1 MTEGWLGD
9 EMDALT
15 TLAVQASGGE
25 PSVMASFI
33 RATQPQVYS
42 LCAYLVD
49 TDTAEDLAQE
59 TYLRIFRALPDFR
72 QESSARTWLL
82 SITRRVCMDE
92 LRRRVRRRRRREPLV
107 PQFSTEFNTELPQS
121 PADDDQAE
129 IRELLTQLP
138 EDRRS
143 AFVLTQILGLSYA
156 EAGDICACPPG
167 TIGSRVARAR
177 GDLIQALERGAPR
190 RTGMETRPDAMD

>member
-1 MTEGWLGD
+1 MD
-9 EMDALT
+9 ELT
-15 TLAVQASGGE
+15 RLAVQARRGE

-33 RATQPQVYS
+33 RATQREVYS

-49 TDTAEDLAQE
+49 EDTADDLAQE
-59 TYLRIFRALPDFR
+59 TYLRVFRALPDFR
-72 QESSARTWLL
+72 KESSARTWLL

-92 LRRRVRRRRRREPLV
+92 LRRRIRRRRRETLV
-107 PQFSTEFNTELPQS
+107 PEFNTEFNTDRPM
-121 PADDDQAE
+121 PAADDDQGE
-129 IRELLTQLP
+129 IRELLSQLP

-156 EAGDICACPPG
+156 DAGDICQCAAG

-190 RTGMETRPDAMD
+190 RTEKEVRRDAMG

>member
-1 MTEGWLGD
+1 MD
-9 EMDALT
+9 ELT
-15 TLAVQASGGE
+15 RLAVQARRGE

-33 RATQPQVYS
+33 RATQREVYS

-49 TDTAEDLAQE
+49 EDTADDLAQE
-59 TYLRIFRALPDFR
+59 TYLRVFRALPDFR
-72 QESSARTWLL
+72 KESSARTWLL

-92 LRRRVRRRRRREPLV
+92 LRRRIRRRRSETLV
-107 PQFSTEFNTELPQS
+107 SEFNTEFNTDRPV
-121 PADDDQAE
+121 PATDDDQGE
-129 IRELLTQLP
+129 VRELLSQLP

-156 EAGDICACPPG
+156 DAGDICQCPAG

-177 GDLIQALERGAPR
+177 GDLIQVLERGAPR
-190 RTGMETRPDAMD
+190 RTEREVRRDAMD

>member
-1 MTEGWLGD
+1 MD
-9 EMDALT
+9 ELT
-15 TLAVQASGGE
+15 RLAVQARRGE

-33 RATQPQVYS
+33 RATQREVYS

-49 TDTAEDLAQE
+49 EDTADDLAQE
-59 TYLRIFRALPDFR
+59 TYLRVFRALPDFR
-72 QESSARTWLL
+72 KESSARTWLL

-92 LRRRVRRRRRREPLV
+92 LRRRIRRRRRETLV
-107 PQFSTEFNTELPQS
+107 SEFNTEFNTDRPM
-121 PADDDQAE
+121 PAADDDQGE
-129 IRELLTQLP
+129 IRELLSQLP

-156 EAGDICACPPG
+156 DAGDICQCAAG

-177 GDLIQALERGAPR
+177 GELIQALERGAPR
-190 RTGMETRPDAMD
+190 RTEREVRRDAMD

>member
-1 MTEGWLGD
+1 MD
-9 EMDALT
+9 ELT
-15 TLAVQASGGE
+15 RLAVQARRGE

-33 RATQPQVYS
+33 RATQREVYS

-49 TDTAEDLAQE
+49 EDTADDLAQE
-59 TYLRIFRALPDFR
+59 TYLRVFRALPDFR
-72 QESSARTWLL
+72 KESSARTWLL

-92 LRRRVRRRRRREPLV
+92 LRRRIRRRRSETLV
-107 PQFSTEFNTELPQS
+107 SEFNTEFNTDRPV
-121 PADDDQAE
+121 PATDDDQGE
-129 IRELLTQLP
+129 VRELLSQLP

-156 EAGDICACPPG
+156 DAGDICQCPAG

-177 GDLIQALERGAPR
+177 GDLIQVLERGAPR
-190 RTGMETRPDAMD
+190 RVLSQ

>member
-1 MTEGWLGD
+1 MGD
-9 EMDALT
+9 EMDELT
-15 TLAVQASGGE
+15 RLAVRARRGE

-33 RATQPQVYS
+33 RATQPEVYS
-42 LCAYLVD
+42 LCAYLLD
-49 TDTAEDLAQE
+49 KDSAEDLAQE

-72 QESSARTWLL
+72 RESSARTWLL

-92 LRRRVRRRRRREPLV
+92 LRRRETLV
-107 PQFSTEFNTELPQS
+107 PEFSTEFDTEP
-121 PADDDQAE
+121 PGPPAADDDQAE

-156 EAGDICACPPG
+156 EAGDICGCPPG

-177 GDLIQALERGAPR
+177 ADLIQALERGAPR
-190 RTGMETRPDAMD
+190 RTEMEARPDAMD

>member
-1 MTEGWLGD
+1 MD
-9 EMDALT
+9 ELT
-15 TLAVQASGGE
+15 RLAVQARRGE

-33 RATQPQVYS
+33 RATQREVYS

-49 TDTAEDLAQE
+49 EDTADDLAQE
-59 TYLRIFRALPDFR
+59 TYLRVFRALPDFR
-72 QESSARTWLL
+72 KESSARTWLL

-92 LRRRVRRRRRREPLV
+92 LRRRIRRRRRETLV
-107 PQFSTEFNTELPQS
+107 AEFNTEFNTDRPM
-121 PADDDQAE
+121 PAADDDQGE
-129 IRELLTQLP
+129 IREVLSQLP

-156 EAGDICACPPG
+156 DAGDICQCPAG

-190 RTGMETRPDAMD
+190 RTEKEVRRDAMG

>member
-1 MTEGWLGD
+1 MD
-9 EMDALT
+9 ELT
-15 TLAVQASGGE
+15 RLAVQARRGE

-33 RATQPQVYS
+33 RATQREVYS

-49 TDTAEDLAQE
+49 EDTAEDLAQE
-59 TYLRIFRALPDFR
+59 TYLRVFRALPDFR
-72 QESSARTWLL
+72 KESSARTWLL

-92 LRRRVRRRRRREPLV
+92 LRRRIRRRRRETLV
-107 PQFSTEFNTELPQS
+107 AEFSTELNAGFNTDRPA
-121 PADDDQAE
+121 PAADDDQGE
-129 IRELLTQLP
+129 VRELLSQLP

-156 EAGDICACPPG
+156 DAGDICQCPAG

-190 RTGMETRPDAMD
+190 RTEKEVRRDAMD

>member
-1 MTEGWLGD
+1 MD
-9 EMDALT
+9 ELT
-15 TLAVQASGGE
+15 RLAVQARRGE

-33 RATQPQVYS
+33 RATQREVYS

-49 TDTAEDLAQE
+49 EDTAEDLAQE
-59 TYLRIFRALPDFR
+59 TYLRVFRALPDFR
-72 QESSARTWLL
+72 KESSARTWLL

-92 LRRRVRRRRRREPLV
+92 LRRRIRRRRRETLV
-107 PQFSTEFNTELPQS
+107 AEFSTELNAGFNTDRPV
-121 PADDDQAE
+121 PAADDDQGE
-129 IRELLTQLP
+129 VRELLSQLP

-156 EAGDICACPPG
+156 DAGDICQCPAG

-190 RTGMETRPDAMD
+190 RTEKEVRRDAMD

>member
-1 MTEGWLGD
+1 MD
-9 EMDALT
+9 ELT
-15 TLAVQASGGE
+15 RLAVQARRGE

-33 RATQPQVYS
+33 RATQREVYS

-49 TDTAEDLAQE
+49 EDTADDLAQE
-59 TYLRIFRALPDFR
+59 TYLRVFRALPDFR
-72 QESSARTWLL
+72 KESSARTWLL

-92 LRRRVRRRRRREPLV
+92 LRRRIRRRRRETLV
-107 PQFSTEFNTELPQS
+107 AEFTTEFNTDRPM
-121 PADDDQAE
+121 PAADDDQGE
-129 IRELLTQLP
+129 IREVLSQLP

-156 EAGDICACPPG
+156 DAGDICQCPAG

-190 RTGMETRPDAMD
+190 RTEKEVRRDAMG

>member
-1 MTEGWLGD
+1 VPGRAAHLGLLHRPLGD
-9 EMDALT
+9 
-15 TLAVQASGGE
+15 GE
-25 PSVMASFI
+25 PDV
-33 RATQPQVYS
+33 
-42 LCAYLVD
+42 
-49 TDTAEDLAQE
+49 AQE

-92 LRRRVRRRRRREPLV
+92 LRRRVRRRRWETLV
-107 PQFSTEFNTELPQS
+107 PEFSVEFDTELPQS

-156 EAGDICACPPG
+156 EAGYICACPPG

>member
-1 MTEGWLGD
+1 MD
-9 EMDALT
+9 ELT
-15 TLAVQASGGE
+15 RLAVQARRGE

-33 RATQPQVYS
+33 RATQSEVYS

-49 TDTAEDLAQE
+49 KDSAEDLAQE

-72 QESSARTWLL
+72 RESSARTWLL

-92 LRRRVRRRRRREPLV
+92 LRRRIRRRRRETLV
-107 PQFSTEFNTELPQS
+107 PEFSAEFDTELPG
-121 PADDDQAE
+121 PPAADDDQAE

-156 EAGDICACPPG
+156 EAGDICGCPPG

-177 GDLIQALERGAPR
+177 GDLIQALERGTSR
-190 RTGMETRPDAMD
+190 RTEMEARPDAMD